1 MKIRPRFAC
10 WQCER
15 TFGQVVDLEGEPV
28 LLVECPYC
36 GAECKVDMAPY
47 RQRIVE
53 VTRGKEA
60 DSGATRYALPDTV
73 PTANPGNDQPQG
85 EDQPWP

>member
-1 MKIRPRFAC
+1 MKARPSFEC

-28 LLVECPYC
+28 LLLECPYC

-47 RQRIVE
+47 RQRVVT
-53 VTRGKEA
+53 VTRGENA
-60 DSGATRYALPDTV
+60 GAGTVRYELPETV
-73 PTANPGNDQPQG
+73 PTFKPGDEELAQ
-85 EDQPWP
+85 EA